1 MTQGAIHHIEI
12 YVADLAESENFLG
25 LVARK
30 FGLYAYQKWDKG
42 ISWQLKGQ
50 YLVFVQA
57 ESQFTE
63 SGYHRKRIGLNHLA
77 FNVESSANVDDYK
90 VKLEERGSRI
100 LYLDKHPYA
109 GGSENYAI
117 YFEDPNGIKVEL
129 VATRAKNENEGC
141 D

>member
-12 YVADLAESENFLG
+12 YVADLAESEKFLG
-25 LVARK
+25 WLLESL
-30 FGLYAYQKWDKG
+30 GYTPYQKWDKG

-100 LYLDKHPYA
+100 LYVDKHPYA

-129 VATRAKNENEGC
+129 VATRAKNENEVC